1 MARAR
6 MIPDWSFYPAV
17 KLSRQR
23 RLLMKIKSI
32 SILILVT
39 IVAFQS
45 IAPAQNGSSRS
56 GIRARGRG
64 TKLVLTSQGKKHLL
78 DVSRSIDAAKISD
91 VEVLFATRRQD
102 FLYLLVSACG
112 PSRLESNDRQCG
124 AGQEC
129 NLLWIKLNSTW
140 HINDIKA
147 VRYESCW
154 APVTS
159 QEGYQIKGNGLQM
172 EYSDFREK
180 KEYKLTYDA
189 DRPESGFHVEESAMK
204 DTESQ

>member
-1 MARAR
+1 MRT
-6 MIPDWSFYPAV
+6 
-17 KLSRQR
+17 
-23 RLLMKIKSI
+23 KSI
-32 SILILVT
+32 SILALALALMIQGN
-39 IVAFQS
+39 ARAAQKSPGQS
-45 IAPAQNGSSRS
+45 GL
-56 GIRARGRG
+56 RARGRG
-64 TKLVLTSQGKKHLL
+64 SKLVLTSRGQRHVL
-78 DVSRSIDAAKISD
+78 DVSHNIDAARLDEAK
-91 VEVLFATRRQD
+91 VLFATHRQD

-129 NLLWIKLNSTW
+129 NLLWIKLDAAW
-140 HINDIKA
+140 RINDIKA

-159 QEGYQIKGNGLQM
+159 SEGYQLRGNTLEMQ
-172 EYSDFREK
+172 YSDFREK

-204 DTESQ
+204 DTDPQ

>member
-1 MARAR
+1 MT
-6 MIPDWSFYPAV
+6 
-17 KLSRQR
+17 
-23 RLLMKIKSI
+23 KIKSI
-32 SILILVT
+32 SILML
-39 IVAFQS
+39 ALS
-45 IAPAQNGSSRS
+45 LLLPGAAQAQKNSPGPS
-56 GIRARGRG
+56 GIKARGRG
-64 TKLVLTSQGKKHLL
+64 TRLVLTSKGKRHVL
-78 DVSRSIDAAKISD
+78 DVSHNIDAARLEE
-91 VEVLFATRRQD
+91 VTVLFATRRQD

-129 NLLWIKLNSTW
+129 NLLWIKLNAAW
-140 HINDIKA
+140 QLNDIKA

-159 QEGYQIKGNGLQM
+159 QEGYQLRGNTLQM

-204 DTESQ
+204 DTDSQ

>member
-1 MARAR
+1 M
-6 MIPDWSFYPAV
+6 
-17 KLSRQR
+17 
-23 RLLMKIKSI
+23 
-32 SILILVT
+32 LILA
-39 IVAFQS
+39 VALIFQS
-45 IAPAQNGSSRS
+45 GALAQNGSGKS
-56 GIRARGRG
+56 GIKARGRG

-78 DVSRSIDAAKISD
+78 DVSRNIDAAKLDDTS
-91 VEVLFATRRQD
+91 VLFATRRQD

-124 AGQEC
+124 AGVEC
-129 NLLWIKLNSTW
+129 NLLWIKLNSAW
-140 HINDIKA
+140 QISEIKS

-159 QEGYQIKGNGLQM
+159 QEGYQVRGNSLRM

-189 DRPESGFHVEESAMK
+189 DRPESGFHVEESAMR
-204 DTESQ
+204 DADSQ